1 MRRYDLACE
10 ISDGQAWMEES
21 SNGEYV
27 RFDDAK
33 KYQDL
38 ESRFAELESEY
49 RWQCEESKRL
59 EKLADK
65 YEDEARDLAA
75 KLEDLQEK
83 YEELTDAVEQLLL
96 YATIEDG
103 PAFEGRDALER
114 IRGII
119 K

>member
-65 YEDEARDLAA
+65 YEDEALDLA
-75 KLEDLQEK
+75 EK
-83 YEELTDAVEQLLL
+83 YEELTNSIKELLL